1 MTMCCCAPMMWW
13 GRFFG
18 WLKSVQ
24 ERPLPSPPLL
34 RRGGSSARF
43 AVGLAPGTIATLHC
57 FTGEGV
63 VRASLLAL
71 RPGQSPLSIALQ
83 EREQGALRC
92 WPCARDNRH
101 SPLLY
106 RRGSRARFVVTTT
119 AGTRHVLCSL
129 PCKQG
134 RVGEGSLLPQSRRES
149 RSHTPGPSFSPRRS

>member
-92 WPCARDNRH
+92 DHHGGDAPCLVLP
-101 SPLLY
+101 PLQ
-106 RRGSRARFVVTTT
+106 A
-119 AGTRHVLCSL
+119 
-129 PCKQG
+129 
-134 RVGEGSLLPQSRRES
+134 GEGWGGVALASIPPVKQVPHAMPQLQSAAFEVGLDA
-149 RSHTPGPSFSPRRS
+149 PGGLFGV